1 MIRLEPLTGHHD
13 RSGFDCGVEVLDDW
27 LKKVAQQHQK
37 KGISRTFVAVPADA
51 SAAEGFHALGYNSFR
66 EYSVLGFYALASA
79 YVQLD
84 EIPAEL
90 SRRFP
95 RQVPVTRL
103 GRLAVH
109 SGLQGQGLGRL
120 LLADAI
126 NRALGVAQDV
136 GSAGMVVD
144 AKDDGAADFYR
155 AFGFSSCGL
164 APLKLFLP
172 FW

>member
-13 RSGFDCGVEVLDDW
+13 RSGFECGADALDGW
-27 LKKVAQQHQK
+27 LKTVALQHQK
-37 KGISRTFVAVPADA
+37 KGISRTFVAVPAGA
-51 SAAEGFHALGYNSFR
+51 SAAEGLHTLGYTSFHGN
-66 EYSVLGFYALASA
+66 SVLGFYALASA
-79 YVQLD
+79 YVQLE
-84 EIPAEL
+84 EIPPEL

-120 LLADAI
+120 LLADAM

-144 AKDDGAADFYR
+144 AKDEAAADFYR